1 MVLTVFSCIVC
12 QKLTRQND
20 RATLKQ
26 PAIEITNG
34 QLGKELEVWF
44 NNEACE
50 TLARKTGFIERRSS
64 RLTGSEFFNLLTVGV
79 MNEPTISYEGM
90 CDILEQRNPE
100 LQITPQALC
109 ERTNSDGAVEFLK
122 ASLEKTLKETT
133 RQQTAVMETDWLESF
148 PRVLLQDST
157 QMQIHEKLTAEFKGS
172 GGNASTASIKIDYSY
187 DVKNEKAEHFAL
199 RQGADSD
206 QGFAEALS
214 ARIQQDDL
222 IIRDLG
228 YFSLAFFAH
237 LVSVGAYFLS
247 RLRFNVNVYLTADA
261 DQAIKLIQH
270 INRFGKRDKN
280 MEFNVFLGQKQRIPV
295 RLIVYRLPPDVYR
308 QRQKSAIK
316 TAKRKGR
323 GISLS
328 YLKFLKYTFFI
339 TNVPATLWPKE
350 AVGTIYRLRWQ
361 VELSFKHWKSLFH
374 IHVLKGTRPERLLC
388 LLYGRLIVILV
399 VQHLLALASRHAVN
413 EQRELSFYKASQWLK
428 RGGRLLNAF
437 LDRQFNVLLI
447 RMLSCLKRL
456 LKQKRQRLTTWRAI
470 AQQVA
475 YLDSFAD
482 LGYFVPVGSG

>member
-1 MVLTVFSCIVC
+1 M
-12 QKLTRQND
+12 
-20 RATLKQ
+20 KQ
-26 PAIEITNG
+26 PTIEITNG

-44 NNEACE
+44 KNEACE
-50 TLARKTGFIERRSS
+50 TLARKTGFIQRRSS
-64 RLTGSEFFNLLTVGV
+64 RLKGSEFFNLLTVGV
-79 MNEPTISYEGM
+79 LDEPSISYEGM
-90 CDILEQRNPE
+90 CDILEQRNPD

-109 ERTNSDGAVEFLK
+109 ERMNSDGAVEFLK
-122 ASLEKTLKETT
+122 AGLEKTLKETT
-133 RQQTAVMETDWLESF
+133 RQQTAVMETAWLAAF

-157 QMQIHEKLTAEFKGS
+157 QMQLHEKLSAKFKGS

-187 DVKNEKAEHFAL
+187 DVKNEKAEHFTL

-206 QGFAEALS
+206 QGFAEDLR
-214 ARIQQDDL
+214 ARIQQNDL
-222 IIRDLG
+222 VIRDLG
-228 YFSLAFFAH
+228 YFSLAFFAY

-261 DQAIKLIQH
+261 DQPIKLIQH
-270 INRFGKRDKN
+270 INRFGKRN
-280 MEFNVFLGQKQRIPV
+280 NSMEFKVFLGQKQRIPV
-295 RLIVYRLPPDVYR
+295 RLIVYRLPPDIYR
-308 QRQKSAIK
+308 QRQKAAIK

-328 YLKFLKYTFFI
+328 YLKFLKYALFI
-339 TNVPATLWPKE
+339 TNVPATLWTKA

-361 VELSFKHWKSLFH
+361 VELSFKHWKSLFQ

-399 VQHLLALASRHAVN
+399 VQHLLALAASHAVN

-428 RGGRLLNAF
+428 RGGRLLKAF
-437 LDRQFNVLLI
+437 LDQQFNDLLM
-447 RMLSCLKRL
+447 RMVSCLKKL
-456 LKQKRQRLTTWRAI
+456 LKQKRKRLTTWRAI

>member
-1 MVLTVFSCIVC
+1 
-12 QKLTRQND
+12 
-20 RATLKQ
+20 
-26 PAIEITNG
+26 
-34 QLGKELEVWF
+34 
-44 NNEACE
+44 
-50 TLARKTGFIERRSS
+50 
-64 RLTGSEFFNLLTVGV
+64 
-79 MNEPTISYEGM
+79 
-90 CDILEQRNPE
+90 
-100 LQITPQALC
+100 
-109 ERTNSDGAVEFLK
+109 
-122 ASLEKTLKETT
+122 
-133 RQQTAVMETDWLESF
+133 METDWLESF

-206 QGFAEALS
+206 QGFAEDLS

-222 IIRDLG
+222 VIRDLG

-261 DQAIKLIQH
+261 DQAIKRIQH

-388 LLYGRLIVILV
+388 LIYGRLIVILV